1 MYRKIKILIVED
13 NELNLKIVSFWL
25 SKSNI
30 FHKTSFT
37 GEEAFEIFNKEWF
50 DVIIMDLML
59 PGITGFETTRL
70 IRKTGTE
77 IYGRQPLIIALT
89 ANTLDNDRGRCLR
102 EGMDEY
108 LCKPFEIKKLK
119 DIMENRF
126 NSKNEMHL

>member
-1 MYRKIKILIVED
+1 LFKNIKILIVED

-30 FHKTSFT
+30 IYNTSSS
-37 GEEAFEIFNKEWF
+37 GEEAAERFHKEWF

-59 PGITGFETTRL
+59 PGLTGFEATKL
-70 IRKTGTE
+70 IRKAGTE

-89 ANTLDNDRGRCLR
+89 ANTLDNDRERCLL

-108 LCKPFEIKKLK
+108 LCKPFDIKKLK
-119 DIMENRF
+119 DILENRF
-126 NSKNEMHL
+126 NRKNDMLL